1 MTYPTAEIQETPMV
15 EWPLFVQSM
24 KWVQGEHVGLIGPT
38 GCGKTNLAF
47 WLLPHRRFVTIYA
60 TKPRDT
66 SLTAFGEENNFKV
79 MRKWEK
85 LSAKRYPRRIL
96 WPNATNIDT
105 MEQEQRHEFHAA
117 TQAMYVQGA
126 WTIYI
131 DELWWFCQQLGL
143 TRDVKV
149 ILQQGRAM
157 KESLVV
163 ATQRP
168 SWVPLEVYDQ
178 STHLFFWRDTDERNL
193 RRLSGISWINARTI
207 VSDIANLP
215 LWHVLYVNTRTGE
228 MMITRPPAPE
238 RMSK

>member
-1 MTYPTAEIQETPMV
+1 MTTATRTEIKETELVP
-15 EWPLFVQSM
+15 WPDFVRRISW
-24 KWVQGEHVGLIGPT
+24 KQGEHVALVGPT

-47 WLLPHRRFVTIYA
+47 WLLPHRKFIIIFA
-60 TKPRDT
+60 TKPTDD
-66 SLTAFGEENNFKV
+66 SLVKFGQHNGFKV
-79 MRKWEK
+79 LHKWEK
-85 LSAKRYPRRIL
+85 LSAKRFPRRIL
-96 WPNATNIDT
+96 WPESRNLEL
-105 MEQEQRHEFHAA
+105 MESAQKQAFVHAM
-117 TQAMYVQGA
+117 QGMYVQGG

-143 TRDVKV
+143 TRYVK
-149 ILQQGRAM
+149 IFLQQARAM

-168 SWVPLEVYDQ
+168 AWVPVEVYDQ

-207 VSDIANLP
+207 VNDIATLP
-215 LWHVLYVNTRTGE
+215 QWHVLYVNTRTGE

-238 RMSK
+238 D

>member
-1 MTYPTAEIQETPMV
+1 MGVVTREIQDTPLV
-15 EWPLFVQSM
+15 AWPDFVRHINW
-24 KWVQGEHVGLIGPT
+24 KQGEHVALVGPT

-47 WLLPHRRFVTIYA
+47 WLLPHRKFITIFA
-60 TKPRDT
+60 TKPVDD
-66 SLTAFGEENNFKV
+66 SLTKFGMHNGFKV
-79 MRKWEK
+79 LHKWEK
-85 LSAKRYPRRIL
+85 LSSKRFPRRIL
-96 WPNATNIDT
+96 WPESKNLELMENAQK
-105 MEQEQRHEFHAA
+105 EEFVRAM
-117 TQAMYVQGA
+117 QAMYVEGA

-143 TRDVKV
+143 TRYVK
-149 ILQQGRAM
+149 IFLQQARAM

-168 SWVPLEVYDQ
+168 AWVPVEVYDQ

-207 VSDIANLP
+207 VSDIATLP
-215 LWHVLYVNTRTGE
+215 QWHVLYVNTRTGE

-238 RMSK
+238 D